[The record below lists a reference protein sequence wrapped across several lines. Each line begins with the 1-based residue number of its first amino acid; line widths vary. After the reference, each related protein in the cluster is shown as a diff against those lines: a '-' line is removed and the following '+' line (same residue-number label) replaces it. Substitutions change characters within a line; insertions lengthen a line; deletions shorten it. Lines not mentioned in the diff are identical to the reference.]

1 MNWKN
6 SLIAG
11 GLIVII
17 IVIVGIFVIIPAID
31 NSTGSNSTTN
41 SSESSVFNNSTPEA
55 MAISIARLNYGPWG
69 FDQGS
74 IKSVHLTSDRK
85 QWIVEI
91 YNSVYKDDFEVLTVD
106 VKTWKSKKGNG
117 EWKSLDELKARY
129 IAEIQGHKT
138 DDGTLGEPYKVIMGG
153 KEIWKVQT
161 SPDEYVYVDLTTGK
175 SKNTWKWFN
184 KVAGTDGWLTL
195 KEVDNTISKIG
206 MGSGRNALRDLY
218 PE

>member
-1 MNWKN
+1 MDRKN
-6 SLIAG
+6 LWISG
-11 GLIVII
+11 GLIGFI
-17 IVIVGIFVIIPAID
+17 IVIIGVFLIIPAA
-31 NSTGSNSTTN
+31 NNSTTN
-41 SSESSVFNNSTPEA
+41 SSESSVFNNSTPKA
-55 MAISIARLNYGPWG
+55 MAMSIARLNYGQWG

-85 QWIVEI
+85 QWVVEI
-91 YNSVYKDDFEVLTVD
+91 YNNVYQDDFEVITVD

-117 EWKSLDELKARY
+117 KWKSLDKLKAMY
-129 IAEIQGHKT
+129 IAEIQGHTT
-138 DDGTLGEPYKVIMGG
+138 DDGTLGEPYKIIIGG

-206 MGSGRNALRDLY
+206 MGTGRNALRNLY
-218 PE
+218 QE